1 MRKRLRK
8 SPRRR
13 GENLLVLTLVFL
25 GILVAVNY
33 LAYRNPKKWD
43 LTANQSR
50 TLAPETLEVLAA
62 LPEKVEAIA
71 FFTAY
76 TDMSAAE
83 ALLLDFKANGNFDYQ
98 FIDPDLNPVAAR
110 EVGITGDGKVLLAM
124 GDLQEIVPV
133 ASEQELLQGLL
144 RLLNSGERTV
154 YFLTGHGEY
163 DLAATSE
170 RSASRVL
177 ETLSEKNYT
186 VLPLNLLAE
195 NAIPDNALPIVV
207 FGATEPFT
215 ENEIALLDEYLANG
229 GSLVVLADA
238 TPISGLAAKDDTL
251 AAYLNER
258 WRVLLDDN
266 FIVDPSVTP
275 STNAVSYQYA
285 AHPITAKLNNL
296 AVLMPFARSLS
307 LTDDET
313 LTQTELV
320 TSIERAWGETDFSA
334 LNVDGASPEFEIGAD
349 KPGPLVM
356 AMAVEDAE
364 SGARLAVFGNA
375 LFASDENF
383 DAYGN
388 GDLLINAIDWAVE
401 QENLISLMP
410 REHVERTFVPPSSG
424 QLIVILITSICL
436 LPGMMIVGGFV
447 AWRNRKRSG

>member
-1 MRKRLRK
+1 MKKRLRK
-8 SPRRR
+8 SPRRQ
-13 GENLLVLTLVFL
+13 GENLLMLTLAFL
-25 GILVAVNY
+25 GVLVAVNY
-33 LAYRNPKKWD
+33 LAYRNPHKWD

-50 TLAPETLEVLAA
+50 TLAPETLDVLAA

-83 ALLLDFKANGNFDYQ
+83 SLLLDFKANGNFDYQ
-98 FIDPDLNPVAAR
+98 FVDPDLNPVAAR
-110 EVGITGDGKVLLAM
+110 EAGITGDGKVLLTM

-133 ASEQELLQGLL
+133 ASEQEMLRGLL
-144 RLLNSGERTV
+144 RLLNPGERTV

-163 DLAATSE
+163 DLDATSE

-186 VLPLNLLAE
+186 VLPLSLLAE
-195 NAIPDNALPIVV
+195 NAIPNDALTLVV
-207 FGATEPFT
+207 FGATEPFAA
-215 ENEIALLDEYLANG
+215 NEIALLDTYLSNG

-238 TPISGLAAKDDTL
+238 TPISGLDVDDDAL
-251 AAYLNER
+251 SAYLNTR
-258 WRVLLDDN
+258 WGVLPDDN

-285 AHPITAKLNNL
+285 VHPITAKLNNL
-296 AVLMPFARSLS
+296 TVLMPFARSLS
-307 LTDDET
+307 ITENENLI
-313 LTQTELV
+313 QTEIV

-356 AMAVEDAE
+356 AASVEDTE
-364 SGARLAVFGNA
+364 SGVRLVVFGNA

-388 GDLLINAIDWAVE
+388 GDLLVNAIDWAAE
-401 QENLISLMP
+401 NENLISLTP
-410 REHVERTFVPPSSG
+410 REYVERTFIPPSNA
-424 QLIVILITSICL
+424 QLVVILVGSIIL
-436 LPGMMIVGGFV
+436 LPGMMVVGGFV
-447 AWRNRKRSG
+447 AWRNRKRLG